1 MQSFTARLKE
11 PSTWAGVAVLG
22 MMFGVNP
29 VAVQAIGTV
38 AGALLPFIH
47 TDGGALAQA
56 IIGLATLGGAGA
68 AVALPETKP
77 QPVVLTNPAAVPA
90 APTTPSA

>member
-1 MQSFTARLKE
+1 MIGITARLKE

-29 VAVQAIGTV
+29 AAVQAIGAV
-38 AGALLPFIH
+38 AGALLPFVH

-68 AVALPETKP
+68 AVALPESKP
-77 QPVVLTNPAAVPA
+77 GAVQSAAKDA
-90 APTTPSA
+90 